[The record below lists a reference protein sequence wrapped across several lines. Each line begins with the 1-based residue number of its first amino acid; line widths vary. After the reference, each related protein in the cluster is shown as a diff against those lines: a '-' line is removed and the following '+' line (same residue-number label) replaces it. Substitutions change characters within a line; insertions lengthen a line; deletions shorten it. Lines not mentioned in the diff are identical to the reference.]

1 MSMSNKPK
9 SNPKTNISQEPT
21 MFTEIEREDYYGA
34 IKKFLDEWDEVFR
47 DYDFNDYL
55 YEEQENTIYGI
66 VDKFYTRTRR
76 YQSRIPKEL
85 KHNVP
90 SLRQLDKN
98 FMYEDND
105 SHLSDYEA
113 FITDRLRKLYKERHI
128 HMCP

>member
-1 MSMSNKPK
+1 
-9 SNPKTNISQEPT
+9 

-34 IKKFLDEWDEVFR
+34 IKKFLDEWDEAFR

-55 YEEQENTIYGI
+55 YEEQENAIYGI

-113 FITDRLRKLYKERHI
+113 FITDRLRKLYKSDTFTCLLKTKNKNKNQKNKNQKI
-128 HMCP
+128 YF